1 MTTITDKILF
11 YKNTLANT
19 NNEWLKALC
28 IVNINKLGRQY
39 WSFDQSDNHKDYWN
53 PVS

>member
-1 MTTITDKILF
+1 MRNITDTILF

-19 NNEWLKALC
+19 DNEWLKALC

-39 WSFDQSDNHKDYWN
+39 WNFDQSYNQKDYWN

>member
-1 MTTITDKILF
+1 MRKTTDAIIF
-11 YKNTLANT
+11 YKNTLAKT

-39 WSFDQSDNHKDYWN
+39 WSFDQSFEHKDYWN